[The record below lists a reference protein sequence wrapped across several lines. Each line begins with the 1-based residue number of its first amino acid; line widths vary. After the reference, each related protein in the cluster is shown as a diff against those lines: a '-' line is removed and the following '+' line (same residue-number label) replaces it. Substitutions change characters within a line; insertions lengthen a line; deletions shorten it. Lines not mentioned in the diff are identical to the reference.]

1 MSKKR
6 KINLTLYAT
15 EEQQKSL
22 ENYLETTDMSFLYIE
37 NDLGMDT
44 NFRVLK
50 DMSVNEFADF
60 LLASERITIHEGL
73 TWNNKDIIYNW
84 LTSLYDE
91 SDTIWEEARHLW
103 DN

>member
-6 KINLTLYAT
+6 KINLTIYAT
-15 EEQQKSL
+15 KEQQKSL

-50 DMSVNEFADF
+50 DMSVNELADF
-60 LLASERITIHEGL
+60 LLADEKMVTFEGL
-73 TWNNKDIIYNW
+73 TWNNRESIYNW

-91 SDTIWEEARHLW
+91 SDPIWEEARHLW

>member
-6 KINLTLYAT
+6 KINLTIYAT

-37 NDLGMDT
+37 NDLDMDT

-50 DMSVNEFADF
+50 DMSINEFADF
-60 LLASERITIHEGL
+60 LLADEMITLEGL
-73 TWNNKDIIYNW
+73 TWNNRESIYNW
-84 LTSLYDE
+84 LTSIYNE
-91 SDTIWEEARHLW
+91 SDTIWEEMRHIW
-103 DN
+103 DS

>member
-6 KINLTLYAT
+6 KVNLTIYAT

-37 NDLGMDT
+37 NDLGMVT

-50 DMSVNEFADF
+50 AMSLNEFATF
-60 LLASERITIHEGL
+60 LLANERITHEGL
-73 TWNNKDIIYNW
+73 TWNNRESLYNW
-84 LTSLYDE
+84 LLSLYDE
-91 SDTIWEEARHLW
+91 SEPIWKEMRHIW

>member
-6 KINLTLYAT
+6 KINLTIYADT
-15 EEQQKSL
+15 EQQKNL

-60 LLASERITIHEGL
+60 LLADEMITLEGL
-73 TWNNKDIIYNW
+73 TWNNRESIYNW
-84 LTSLYDE
+84 LTSIYNE
-91 SDTIWEEARHLW
+91 SDTIWEDMRQLS
-103 DN
+103 NS

>member
-6 KINLTLYAT
+6 KINLTIYADT
-15 EEQQKSL
+15 EQQKSL

-60 LLASERITIHEGL
+60 LLADEMITLEGI
-73 TWNNKDIIYNW
+73 TWNNRESIYNW
-84 LTSLYDE
+84 LTSIYDE

>member
-6 KINLTLYAT
+6 KINLTIYAT

-60 LLASERITIHEGL
+60 LLADEMITLEGI
-73 TWNNKDIIYNW
+73 TWNNRESIYNW
-84 LTSLYDE
+84 LTSIYDE